1 MVSPTNFLLH
11 AFLWL
16 ALAATSFSL
25 SPNFYHNVCPQALPA
40 IKRVVEAAVHKERRM
55 GASLL
60 RLHFHDCFVNGCDG
74 SLLLDSTSFET
85 EKNARGNL
93 NSVRGFEVVDQIKA
107 EVDRVCGRP
116 VVSCADILAVA
127 ARDSVVALGG
137 PTWKVRLGRRDSTAA
152 SRTLADSVLP
162 SASMD
167 LPALINN
174 FKNQGLNKRDLV
186 ALSGGHTI
194 GLSQCVI
201 FRNRIY
207 NATNID
213 PAFAKERRATCP
225 RTGGNTN
232 LAPFDPTPTRFDTA
246 YFKNL
251 VKERGLLTSDQAL
264 FSGGS
269 TDKLVETYS
278 KNPNAFWVD
287 FGKSMIRMGNIKP
300 LTGKQG
306 QIRINCRKRIVEA
319 TVHREPRMGASLLRL
334 HFHDCF
340 VNGCDGSLLLDST
353 SAFETEKNARGN
365 FNSVRGFEVVDQI
378 KTEVDRVCGRPV
390 VSCADIL
397 AVAARDSV
405 LALGGPTW
413 KVRLGRR
420 DSTTASRA
428 LADSVLPS
436 ASMDLPA
443 LISNFKNQGLNTRD
457 LVALS
462 GGHTIG
468 LSQCVIFRNRIY
480 NATNIDPT
488 FAKERR
494 ETCPRTGGNTNLAPF
509 DPTPA
514 RFDTAYFKNLV
525 KERGLLT
532 SDQALFSG
540 GSTDRDLQQE
550 S

>member
-1 MVSPTNFLLH
+1 MAPRFNFLLH
-11 AFLWL
+11 AFFCL
-16 ALAATSFSL
+16 ALATTSFSL
-25 SPNFYHNVCPQALPA
+25 SPKFYDNLCPQALPA
-40 IKRVVEAAVHKERRM
+40 IKRIVEAAVHREPRM
-55 GASLL
+55 GAFLL
-60 RLHFHDCFVNGCDG
+60 RLHFHDCFVNNDLELIFFVFQGCDG
-74 SLLLDSTSFET
+74 SLLLDSSFALGT
-85 EKNARGNL
+85 EKNARGNF
-93 NSVRGFEVVDQIKA
+93 NSVRGFEVVDQIKF

-116 VVSCADILAVA
+116 TVSCADILAVV
-127 ARDSVVALGG
+127 ARDSVLALGG
-137 PTWKVRLGRRDSTAA
+137 PTWKVRLGRRDSTTA

-194 GLSQCVI
+194 GLSQCLI

-232 LAPFDPTPTRFDTA
+232 LAPFDPTPARFDTA

-264 FSGGS
+264 FSA
-269 TDKLVETYS
+269 L
-278 KNPNAFWVD
+278 PA
-287 FGKSMIRMGNIKP
+287 I
-300 LTGKQG
+300 
-306 QIRINCRKRIVEA
+306 KRIVEA
-319 TVHREPRMGASLLRL
+319 AVHREPRMGASLLRL

-340 VNGCDGSLLLDST
+340 VNLIFFVFQGCDGSLLLDST

-378 KTEVDRVCGRPV
+378 KAEVDRVCGRPV

-405 LALGGPTW
+405 LALGGPRW

-462 GGHTIG
+462 GTGFTMLPILILLLPRSVEQLAHEP
-468 LSQCVIFRNRIY
+468 V
-480 NATNIDPT
+480 
-488 FAKERR
+488 
-494 ETCPRTGGNTNLAPF
+494 ETLTSL
-509 DPTPA
+509 
-514 RFDTAYFKNLV
+514 
-525 KERGLLT
+525 LLT
-532 SDQALFSG
+532 QHLLD
-540 GSTDRDLQQE
+540 STLHTSRTW
-550 S
+550 